1 MSDRSERDGRRQQ
14 QGANGGRRGASGL
27 FAGLFGRGA
36 RGDRP
41 SRAEGLADAAPATPT
56 AFRDDPVE
64 RERLDWRLL
73 ESGAVTLYHRPT
85 ILSEDS
91 AWLRAN
97 GYRLHVL
104 EAIHWTSGRA
114 FFEGLYPALGLPDHF
129 AKNLAGW
136 LDALAEL
143 DLPPSGC
150 LALEFRHFD
159 SFARADRQ
167 LAQAVLDA
175 IESTSRRLLLTGRR
189 LIALVQCDDARIR
202 FERIGAVPVNWN
214 PREWLD
220 ADRGVGAGK

>member
-1 MSDRSERDGRRQQ
+1 MSDEEQQ
-14 QGANGGRRGASGL
+14 QRGGRNGARRGVGGLIAGIFGGGAGRAGGAAARGAPGTP
-27 FAGLFGRGA
+27 GV
-36 RGDRP
+36 P
-41 SRAEGLADAAPATPT
+41 TAPA
-56 AFRDDPVE
+56 AFRDDPLE
-64 RERLDWRLL
+64 RERLDWKLL
-73 ESGAVTLYHRPT
+73 QSGAVTLYHRSA

-97 GYRLHVL
+97 GYKLYAL

-129 AKNLAGW
+129 ARNLAGW

-143 DLPPSGC
+143 ELPPSGC

-159 SFARADRQ
+159 AFARADRQ

-189 LIALVQCDDARIR
+189 LVALVQSDDARIR
-202 FERIGAVPVNWN
+202 FERVGAVPVNWN

-220 ADRGVGAGK
+220 ADRGVGVGK